1 MRLTVLHDAG
11 CPLCVRF
18 GDWLVRQPQL
28 VPISLVAA
36 GSAEAGRLLPGLDHD
51 RTLEEL
57 TVVADDGRVWT
68 REHAWVVALWA
79 TASHRHTAERLARPA
94 LLPVARAVAQAAAG
108 LRSLTRSATEL
119 PGGTDYSDGCAT
131 CPPVQQG

>member
-1 MRLTVLHDAG
+1 MHLTVLYDAG
-11 CPLCVRF
+11 CPMCTRF
-18 GDWLVRQPQL
+18 GDWLARQPQL
-28 VPISLVAA
+28 VPTSLVAA
-36 GSAEAGRLLPGLDHD
+36 GSPEARRLLPGLDHD

-68 REHAWVVALWA
+68 SEHAWVVALWA

-94 LLPVARAVAQAAAG
+94 MLPVARAAAQAAAG
-108 LRSLTRSATEL
+108 LRSLTRSASE
-119 PGGTDYSDGCAT
+119 PPAGGDYSDGCAT